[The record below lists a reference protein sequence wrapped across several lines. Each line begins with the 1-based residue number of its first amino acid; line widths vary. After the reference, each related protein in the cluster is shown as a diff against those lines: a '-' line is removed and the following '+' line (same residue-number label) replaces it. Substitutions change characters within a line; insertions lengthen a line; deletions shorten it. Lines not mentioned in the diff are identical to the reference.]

1 MAILGLVFAF
11 VFSPLGIVFSALG
24 LKQTRQRN
32 EGGRGLAVAGLIVS
46 IIFTVLGLLWL
57 ILAVTVLSSAV
68 RSAGAL
74 DSAVSSASRA
84 LASEGAGL
92 NASNPRVTAAC
103 LAIMPALTAAG
114 SDLGSGQ
121 AAKDSQ
127 AEIAALTQTLQAAA
141 TASGDKTFTAHV
153 QKLVDDLRAL
163 STAVSQGRDPSSLED
178 ALGTDGDALDQ
189 DCSAAGA
196 GR

>member
-68 RSAGAL
+68 RSAGAI
-74 DSAVSSASRA
+74 DSAASSASRA

-92 NASNPRVTAAC
+92 NASANPRVTAAC

-114 SDLGSGQ
+114 SDLGTGVTAQ
-121 AAKDSQ
+121 DSQ
-127 AEIAALTQTLQAAA
+127 AEIAALTRTLQAAA

-178 ALGTDGDALDQ
+178 ALSTDGDALDQ
-189 DCSAAGA
+189 DCSAG
-196 GR
+196 